1 MVLHHLLF
9 YSKIVFYQNNLKD
22 YPSLDQIHHKIH
34 IQV

>member
-9 YSKIVFYQNNLKD
+9 YSKIMFYQNNLQD
-22 YPSLDQIHHKIH
+22 HSSLNQIHHKIH